1 MSYQLA
7 IFDVDSTLIKQE
19 VIDLLAS
26 YTEHGDKV
34 SEITDAAMRGEIDF
48 DQALQQRV
56 SLLKGL
62 PEGIFNEVLNG
73 ISFTHGALELIQ
85 ELKSRKFKVG
95 VVSGGFHNVI
105 DLLFKDLQL
114 DFIRANF
121 LEVRQGV
128 LTGNTLG
135 SIINRKAKAEALIE
149 FSNQHQI
156 PLKNTVA
163 IGDGSNDIEMVKMA
177 GLGVSYKGKPA
188 LNEVADI
195 CLEDTDLRLILQY
208 L

>member
-7 IFDVDSTLIKQE
+7 IFDVDSTLIQQE

-163 IGDGSNDIEMVKMA
+163 IGDGSNDIEMVKLA

-188 LNEVADI
+188 LNEVADVCI
-195 CLEDTDLRLILQY
+195 EDTDLRLILQY

>member
-7 IFDVDSTLIKQE
+7 IFDVDSTLIEQE

-48 DQALQQRV
+48 DEALQQRV

-62 PEGIFNEVLNG
+62 PEGIFNEVLNR

-85 ELKSRKFKVG
+85 ELKSRKFKLG
-95 VVSGGFHNVI
+95 VVSGGFHNVL

-128 LTGNTLG
+128 LTGNTVG

-156 PLKNTVA
+156 LLENTVA
-163 IGDGSNDIEMVKMA
+163 IGDGSNDIEMVKLA

-188 LNEVADI
+188 LNEAADI
-195 CLEDTDLRLILQY
+195 CLEDSDLRLILQY

>member
-7 IFDVDSTLIKQE
+7 IFDVDSTLIQQE

-34 SEITDAAMRGEIDF
+34 SEITDAAMRGDIDF
-48 DQALQQRV
+48 DKALQQRV

-62 PEGIFNEVLNG
+62 PEGIFKEVLNQ
-73 ISFTHGALELIQ
+73 ISFTHGALELIK
-85 ELKSRKFKVG
+85 ELQNRNFKVG

-105 DLLFKDLQL
+105 DYLFKDLQL
-114 DFIRANF
+114 DFMRANF

-156 PLKNTVA
+156 LLKNTVA
-163 IGDGSNDIEMVKMA
+163 IGDGSNDIEMVKLA

-195 CLEDTDLRLILQY
+195 CLEDSDLRLILQY

>member
-7 IFDVDSTLIKQE
+7 IFDVDSTLIEQE

-56 SLLKGL
+56 SLLRGL
-62 PEGIFNEVLNG
+62 PEGIFEEVLKG

-85 ELKSRKFKVG
+85 ELKSREFKVG

-114 DFIRANF
+114 DFIRANL

-128 LTGNTLG
+128 LTGSTLG

-156 PLKNTVA
+156 LLKNTIA
-163 IGDGSNDIEMVKMA
+163 IGDGSNDIEMVKLA

-195 CLEDTDLRLILQY
+195 CLEDSDLRLILQY

>member
-1 MSYQLA
+1 MNYQLA